1 MHFKKRIFL
10 FLSFLLF
17 SCGPRIQLHFFLG
30 ETATLGPLNVTFE
43 SYHITPIDENNFCLD
58 YTLHI
63 NVKNEEPYQLQ
74 IKDTGVRGWIDPNPN
89 SQQSY
94 SEDKWYTCNI
104 EKNIAKNGY
113 DIFSKEDYSGD
124 YSYTFFIDLPNTIYE
139 EQGTRKEV
147 FDHIQF
153 SFMLFSFSTCTLE
166 YFESVKN
173 NTSSLNASYL
183 VY

>member
-1 MHFKKRIFL
+1 MKI
-10 FLSFLLF
+10 
-17 SCGPRIQLHFFLG
+17 
-30 ETATLGPLNVTFE
+30 TLE

-58 YTLHI
+58 YTFHM
-63 NVKNEEPYQLQ
+63 NGQNEEPYQLQ

-89 SQQSY
+89 SQQAY

-113 DIFSKEDYSGD
+113 NIFSKKDYSGD

-139 EQGTRKEV
+139 EQGKEKEKYD
-147 FDHIQF
+147 FIDIAF
-153 SFMLFSFSTCTLE
+153 LNFTFATCTLE

-173 NTSSLNASYL
+173 NTSSLNTNYL
-183 VY
+183 IY